1 MNRYIDEFLSKIA
14 FHAPPSHDMMSWR
27 TVTGSGLLCTH
38 YIVSGLPTRSDECVM
53 SVGCCGSL
61 KKSPYKSNKRVYANT
76 PTPTRCLS
84 PTKSLAKNRFI
95 SFLFYIAIV
104 FRKITCVN
112 FCYCRFYW
120 VYLIIL
126 HKCKLHDRWMFAVSY
141 NSWIVHT
148 RGRNVNCCEWFIQ
161 WSII

>member
-1 MNRYIDEFLSKIA
+1 MIKNETKYDMGKTMNRYIDEFLSKIA

-76 PTPTRCLS
+76 HTPRAACLR
-84 PTKSLAKNRFI
+84 PNLLLKI
-95 SFLFYIAIV
+95 DYFLS
-104 FRKITCVN
+104 
-112 FCYCRFYW
+112 
-120 VYLIIL
+120 IL
-126 HKCKLHDRWMFAVSY
+126 HRHSVSKDY
-141 NSWIVHT
+141 L
-148 RGRNVNCCEWFIQ
+148 CQFLLL
-161 WSII
+161 SILLSTSYYFT

>member
-1 MNRYIDEFLSKIA
+1 MGKTMNRYIDEFLSKIA

-76 PTPTRCLS
+76 HTPRAACLR
-84 PTKSLAKNRFI
+84 PNLW
-95 SFLFYIAIV
+95 L
-104 FRKITCVN
+104 KID
-112 FCYCRFYW
+112 Y
-120 VYLIIL
+120 YLSIL
-126 HKCKLHDRWMFAVSY
+126 HRHSVSKK
-141 NSWIVHT
+141 NL
-148 RGRNVNCCEWFIQ
+148 CQFLLL
-161 WSII
+161 SILLSISYYFT

>member
-1 MNRYIDEFLSKIA
+1 MQATIIKNETKYDMGKTMNRYIDEFLSKIA

-76 PTPTRCLS
+76 HTPTRCLS
-84 PTKSLAKNRFI
+84 PTKSLAKNRLLSFYFTSPQCFERLLVSIFVIVDFI
-95 SFLFYIAIV
+95 EYILLFYI
-104 FRKITCVN
+104 
-112 FCYCRFYW
+112 
-120 VYLIIL
+120 
-126 HKCKLHDRWMFAVSY
+126 
-141 NSWIVHT
+141 
-148 RGRNVNCCEWFIQ
+148 NVNYMTVGSRFINVRGVL
-161 WSII
+161 